1 MTGIILFIVAFILLM
16 LGIPVAF
23 AFGASAIF
31 ATLLD
36 PELGLDIFGLLP
48 YRVYGIMQNFTLM
61 AVPLFI
67 FMGFILEKSKIA
79 ENMLESIGELFGDIR
94 GGLAIAIVIVGAIL
108 AASTGIVGASVV
120 MMTIISLP
128 IMLKYGYS
136 PKLAGGVIAAS
147 GTLGQLIPPSIILI
161 ILGAVMNLSV
171 GDLFKAA
178 IIPGVLIVAFY
189 IIYILII
196 SFINPNIA
204 PPIKTNRSKKEVLIK
219 ALKSLVAPVL
229 LIIVVLGSIFA
240 GFATPTESAA
250 IGALGAIILTFFYKS
265 FSFELLKYA
274 TVESAKITAMIFMI
288 LIGATAFSLVFN
300 ESGAG
305 DIVTEFFTDSIS
317 NKYIFIAITM
327 ILIFI
332 LGFFIDFIEITF
344 IVIPILLPI
353 VEAFGI
359 DPLWFAL
366 LVAIN
371 LQTSFL
377 TPPFGFSLFYLKGAA
392 GDKIKTK
399 DLYLGIIPF
408 ILIQIVVLLIVLF
421 VPKIVYLMIEYTLC

>member
-1 MTGIILFIVAFILLM
+1 MTGIILFIAAFILLM
-16 LGIPVAF
+16 IGVPVAF
-23 AFGASAIF
+23 AFGGSAII
-31 ATLLD
+31 AALLD
-36 PELGLDIFGLLP
+36 PNIGLDVFGLLP
-48 YRVYGIMQNFTLM
+48 YRIYGIMQNFTLM

-79 ENMLESIGELFGDIR
+79 ENMLESIGKLFGPVR

-128 IMLKYGYS
+128 IMLRHNYS
-136 PKLAGGVIAAS
+136 PKLASGVIAAS
-147 GTLGQLIPPSIILI
+147 GTLGQLIPPSIVLI
-161 ILGAVMNLSV
+161 ILGAVMQISV

-178 IIPGVLIVAFY
+178 VIPGLIIVFLY
-189 IIYILII
+189 IAYILII
-196 SFINPNIA
+196 GFLKPEIA
-204 PPIKTNRSKKEVLIK
+204 PAIKSDEPYSKVLIQ
-219 ALKSLVAPVL
+219 AAKSLIAPFI
-229 LIIVVLGSIFA
+229 LIFLVLGSIFA

-250 IGALGAIILTFFYKS
+250 IGALGSIILTIFYRTFS
-265 FSFELLKYA
+265 FSLLRYA
-274 TVESAKITAMIFMI
+274 TVETVKITSMIFMI

-305 DIVTEFFTDSIS
+305 DMVTTFFTDDIS
-317 NKYIFIAITM
+317 NKYVFIAITM
-327 ILIFI
+327 GLIFI

-344 IVIPILLPI
+344 IVIPILIPI

-366 LVAIN
+366 LIAIN

-392 GDKIKTK
+392 GDKIDTK

-408 ILIQIVVLLIVLF
+408 ILIQLLTLLIVMF
-421 VPKIVYLMIEYTLC
+421 VPKLVYIMVK

>member
-1 MTGIILFIVAFILLM
+1 MTGIILFIAAFILLM

-23 AFGASAIF
+23 AFGGSAIF
-31 ATLLD
+31 AALMD
-36 PELGLDIFGLLP
+36 PDLGLEVFGLLP
-48 YRVYGIMQNFTLM
+48 YRIYGIMQNFTLM

-79 ENMLESIGELFGDIR
+79 ENMLESIGKLFGPIR

-128 IMLKYGYS
+128 VMLKYGYS
-136 PKLAGGVIAAS
+136 PRLASGVIAAS
-147 GTLGQLIPPSIILI
+147 GTLGQLIPPSIVLI
-161 ILGAVMNLSV
+161 ILGAVMNISV

-178 IIPGVLIVAFY
+178 IVPGVIIVGLYILYILIVAF
-189 IIYILII
+189 IK
-196 SFINPNIA
+196 PETA
-204 PPIKTNRSKKEVLIK
+204 PPIETKEPYSKILKEAAKSLIAPFVLI
-219 ALKSLVAPVL
+219 V
-229 LIIVVLGSIFA
+229 IVLGSIFA

-250 IGALGAIILTFFYKS
+250 IGALGAIILTVFYKT
-265 FSFELLKYA
+265 FSFELLRYA
-274 TVESAKITAMIFMI
+274 SVETVKITAMIFMI

-305 DIVTEFFTDSIS
+305 DIVTEFFTDSIQ
-317 NKYIFIAITM
+317 NQYVFIAITM

-353 VEAFGI
+353 VEEFGI

-366 LVAIN
+366 LIAIN

-392 GDKIKTK
+392 GDLIKTS
-399 DLYLGIIPF
+399 DLYKGIIPF
-408 ILIQIVVLLIVLF
+408 ILIQILVLLIVMF
-421 VPKIVYLMIEYTLC
+421 YPKLVYILVN

>member
-31 ATLLD
+31 AALID
-36 PELGLDIFGLLP
+36 SNLGLEVFGLLP

-79 ENMLESIGELFGDIR
+79 ENMLESIGELFGPIR

-128 IMLKYGYS
+128 IMLKHGYS

-147 GTLGQLIPPSIILI
+147 GTLGQLIPPSIVLI
-161 ILGAVMNLSV
+161 ILGAVMNISV

-178 IIPGVLIVAFY
+178 IIPGLIIVGLY
-189 IIYILII
+189 IVYILII
-196 SFINPNIA
+196 SFFKPNIA
-204 PPIKTNRSKKEVLIK
+204 PAIKTNNAYKQVLFK
-219 ALKSLVAPVL
+219 ALKSLVAPFI
-229 LIIVVLGSIFA
+229 LIALVLGSIFA

-250 IGALGAIILTFFYKS
+250 IGALGSIILTFFYRS
-265 FSFELLKYA
+265 FSFELLRYA
-274 TVESAKITAMIFMI
+274 TVETVKITAMIFMI

-317 NKYIFIAITM
+317 NKYLFIAITM
-327 ILIFI
+327 SLIFI

-353 VEAFGI
+353 VDEFGI

-366 LVAIN
+366 LIAIN

-392 GDKIKTK
+392 GEKIQTK

-408 ILIQIVVLLIVLF
+408 ILIQLVTLLIVIF
-421 VPKIVYLMIEYTLC
+421 IPKLV

>member
-1 MTGIILFIVAFILLM
+1 MTGIILFAVAFVLLM
-16 LGIPVAF
+16 TGIPVAF

-31 ATLLD
+31 AALIDTN
-36 PELGLDIFGLLP
+36 LGLNVFGLLP

-79 ENMLESIGELFGDIR
+79 ENMLESIGELFGPIR
-94 GGLAIAIVIVGAIL
+94 GGLAIAIVLVGAIL

-120 MMTIISLP
+120 MMTVISLP
-128 IMLKYGYS
+128 IMLKHGYS
-136 PKLAGGVIAAS
+136 PRLSGGVIAAS
-147 GTLGQLIPPSIILI
+147 GTLGQLIPPSIVLI
-161 ILGAVMNLSV
+161 ILGAVMNISV

-178 IIPGVLIVAFY
+178 IIPGLIIVGLY

-196 SFINPNIA
+196 SFLKPEIA
-204 PPIKTNRSKKEVLIK
+204 PAIKTDKPYRKILLR
-219 ALKSLVAPVL
+219 ALKSLVAPFL
-229 LIIVVLGSIFA
+229 LIAVVLGSIFA

-250 IGALGAIILTFFYKS
+250 IGALGSIILTFFYRT
-265 FSFELLKYA
+265 FSFELLRYA
-274 TVESAKITAMIFMI
+274 CVETVKITAMIFMI

-305 DIVTEFFTDSIS
+305 EIVTTFFTDSVS
-317 NKYIFIAITM
+317 NQYMFIAITM

-344 IVIPILLPI
+344 IVIPILIPI
-353 VEAFGI
+353 VQQFHI

-366 LVAIN
+366 LIAIN

-392 GDKIKTK
+392 GNKIQTK

-408 ILIQIVVLLIVLF
+408 ILIQLITLLIVIF
-421 VPKIVYLMIEYTLC
+421 IPKIVYILVN

>member
-1 MTGIILFIVAFILLM
+1 MMGIILFVIAFILLM
-16 LGIPVAF
+16 LGVPVAF
-23 AFGASAIF
+23 AFGGSAIIAAF
-31 ATLLD
+31 LD
-36 PELGLDIFGLLP
+36 PNIGLDVFGLLP
-48 YRVYGIMQNFTLM
+48 YRIYGIMQNFTLM

-79 ENMLESIGELFGDIR
+79 ENMLESIGELFGSIR

-128 IMLKYGYS
+128 VMLRHKYS
-136 PKLAGGVIAAS
+136 PKLASGVIAAS
-147 GTLGQLIPPSIILI
+147 GTLGQLIPPSIVLI
-161 ILGAVMNLSV
+161 ILGAVMQISV

-178 IIPGVLIVAFY
+178 VIPGLIIVALY

-196 SFINPNIA
+196 AFIKPDIA
-204 PPIKTNRSKKEVLIK
+204 PAIKSSEPYSKILIK
-219 ALKSLVAPVL
+219 AAKSLIAPAL
-229 LIIVVLGSIFA
+229 LILLVLGSIFA

-250 IGALGAIILTFFYKS
+250 IGALGSIILTFFYRS
-265 FSFELLKYA
+265 FNLKLIRYA
-274 TVESAKITAMIFMI
+274 TVETVKITSMIFMI

-305 DIVTEFFTDSIS
+305 DMVTEFFTTSIS
-317 NKYIFIAITM
+317 NQYAFIAITM
-327 ILIFI
+327 LVIFI
-332 LGFFIDFIEITF
+332 LGFFVDFIEITF
-344 IVIPILLPI
+344 IVIPILIPI
-353 VEAFGI
+353 IQAFNI

-366 LVAIN
+366 LIAIN

-392 GDKIKTK
+392 GDKIDTK
-399 DLYLGIIPF
+399 DLYIGIIPF
-408 ILIQIVVLLIVLF
+408 ILIQLLTLLIVIF
-421 VPKIVYLMIEYTLC
+421 FPKLVYIMVK

>member
-31 ATLLD
+31 AALID
-36 PELGLDIFGLLP
+36 SNLGLEVFGLLP

-79 ENMLESIGELFGDIR
+79 ENMLESIGELFGPIR

-128 IMLKYGYS
+128 IMLKHGYS

-147 GTLGQLIPPSIILI
+147 GTLGQLIPPSIVLI
-161 ILGAVMNLSV
+161 ILGAVMNISV

-178 IIPGVLIVAFY
+178 IIPGVIIVGLY
-189 IIYILII
+189 IVYILII
-196 SFINPNIA
+196 SFFKPNIA
-204 PPIKTNRSKKEVLIK
+204 PAIKTNNAYKQVLIK
-219 ALKSLVAPVL
+219 ALKSLVAPFI
-229 LIIVVLGSIFA
+229 LIALVLGSIFA

-250 IGALGAIILTFFYKS
+250 IGALGSIILTFFYRS
-265 FSFELLKYA
+265 FSFELLRYA
-274 TVESAKITAMIFMI
+274 TVETVKITAMIFMI

-317 NKYIFIAITM
+317 NKYLFIAITM
-327 ILIFI
+327 SLIFI

-353 VEAFGI
+353 VDEFGI

-366 LVAIN
+366 LIAIN

-392 GDKIKTK
+392 GEKIQTK

-408 ILIQIVVLLIVLF
+408 ILIQLVTLLIVIF
-421 VPKIVYLMIEYTLC
+421 IPKLVLIN

>member
-16 LGIPVAF
+16 AGIPVAF

-31 ATLLD
+31 AALID
-36 PELGLDIFGLLP
+36 PNIGLDVFGLLP

-79 ENMLESIGELFGDIR
+79 ENMLESIGELFGPVR

-128 IMLKYGYS
+128 VMLRHGYS
-136 PKLAGGVIAAS
+136 PRLAGGVIAAS
-147 GTLGQLIPPSIILI
+147 GTLGQLIPPSIVLI
-161 ILGAVMNLSV
+161 ILGAVMNVSV

-178 IIPGVLIVAFY
+178 IIPGLIIVGLY
-189 IIYILII
+189 IIYILIL
-196 SFINPNIA
+196 SFIKPEIA
-204 PPIKTNRSKKEVLIK
+204 PAIKTDKTYKEIVIK
-219 ALKSLVAPVL
+219 ALKSLIAPFI
-229 LIIVVLGSIFA
+229 LIGLVLGSIFA

-250 IGALGAIILTFFYKS
+250 VGAVGAIILTFFYRT
-265 FSFELLKYA
+265 FSFELLRYA
-274 TVESAKITAMIFMI
+274 TVETVKITAMIFMI

-305 DIVTEFFTDSIS
+305 DMVTTFFTDSIQ
-317 NKYIFIAITM
+317 NQYIFIAITM
-327 ILIFI
+327 FLIFI

-344 IVIPILLPI
+344 IVIPILIPI
-353 VEAFGI
+353 MQSFNI

-366 LVAIN
+366 LIAIN

-392 GDKIKTK
+392 GDKIQTK
-399 DLYLGIIPF
+399 DLYIGIIPF
-408 ILIQIVVLLIVLF
+408 ILIQLLTLLIVLF
-421 VPKIVYLMIEYTLC
+421 VPKLVYIMVN

>member
-31 ATLLD
+31 AALID
-36 PELGLDIFGLLP
+36 SNLGLEVFGLLP

-79 ENMLESIGELFGDIR
+79 ENMLESIGELFGPIR

-128 IMLKYGYS
+128 IMLKHGYS

-147 GTLGQLIPPSIILI
+147 GTLGQLIPPSIVLI
-161 ILGAVMNLSV
+161 ILGAVMNISV

-178 IIPGVLIVAFY
+178 IIPGVIIVGLY
-189 IIYILII
+189 IVYILII
-196 SFINPNIA
+196 SFFKPNIA
-204 PPIKTNRSKKEVLIK
+204 PAIKTNNAYKQVLFK
-219 ALKSLVAPVL
+219 ALKSLVAPFI
-229 LIIVVLGSIFA
+229 LIALVLGSIFA

-250 IGALGAIILTFFYKS
+250 IGALGSIILTFFYRS
-265 FSFELLKYA
+265 FSFELLRYA
-274 TVESAKITAMIFMI
+274 TVETVKITAMIFMI

-317 NKYIFIAITM
+317 NKYLFIAITM
-327 ILIFI
+327 SLIFI

-353 VEAFGI
+353 VDEFGI

-366 LVAIN
+366 LIAIN

-392 GDKIKTK
+392 GEKIQTK

-408 ILIQIVVLLIVLF
+408 ILIQLVTLLIVIF
-421 VPKIVYLMIEYTLC
+421 IPKLV

>member
-1 MTGIILFIVAFILLM
+1 MTGIILFVVAFILLM
-16 LGIPVAF
+16 IGIPVAF

-31 ATLLD
+31 AALID
-36 PELGLDIFGLLP
+36 PNIGLDVFGLLP
-48 YRVYGIMQNFTLM
+48 YRIYGIMQNFTLM

-79 ENMLESIGELFGDIR
+79 ENMLESIGKLFGPIR

-128 IMLKYGYS
+128 IMLKHGYS
-136 PKLAGGVIAAS
+136 PRLASGVIAAS
-147 GTLGQLIPPSIILI
+147 GTLGQLIPPSIVLI
-161 ILGAVMNLSV
+161 ILGAVMNISV

-178 IIPGVLIVAFY
+178 IIPGLIVVGLY
-189 IIYILII
+189 IFYILII
-196 SFINPNIA
+196 AFLKPEIA
-204 PPIKTNRSKKEVLIK
+204 PAIETDEPYSKILLQ
-219 ALKSLVAPVL
+219 AAKSLIAPAL
-229 LIIVVLGSIFA
+229 LIILVLGSIFA

-250 IGALGAIILTFFYKS
+250 IGALGAIILTFFYRT
-265 FSFELLKYA
+265 FSFELIRYA
-274 TVESAKITAMIFMI
+274 SVETVKITAMIFMI

-305 DIVTEFFTDSIS
+305 DMVTSFFTDSIQ
-317 NKYIFIAITM
+317 NQYIFIAISM

-344 IVIPILLPI
+344 IVIPILIPI
-353 VEAFGI
+353 IQEFNI

-366 LVAIN
+366 LIAIN

-392 GDKIKTK
+392 GDMIQTK
-399 DLYLGIIPF
+399 DLYKGIIPF
-408 ILIQIVVLLIVLF
+408 IIIQIITLLIVLF
-421 VPKIVYLMIEYTLC
+421 FPKLVYLMVN

>member
-31 ATLLD
+31 AAMLD
-36 PELGLDIFGLLP
+36 PDLGLEVFGLLP
-48 YRVYGIMQNFTLM
+48 YRIYGIMQNFTLM

-79 ENMLESIGELFGDIR
+79 ENMLESIGKLFGPIR

-128 IMLKYGYS
+128 VMLKYGYS
-136 PKLAGGVIAAS
+136 PRLASGVIAAS
-147 GTLGQLIPPSIILI
+147 GTLGQLIPPSIVLI
-161 ILGAVMNLSV
+161 ILGAVMNISV

-178 IIPGVLIVAFY
+178 VIPGILIVVL
-189 IIYILII
+189 YILYILMVA
-196 SFINPNIA
+196 FLKPEVA
-204 PPIKTNRSKKEVLIK
+204 PPIKTEEPYSKILKQAAKSLIAPFVLII
-219 ALKSLVAPVL
+219 L
-229 LIIVVLGSIFA
+229 VLGSIFA

-250 IGALGAIILTFFYKS
+250 IGALGAIILTYFYKT
-265 FSFELLKYA
+265 FNLELIRYA
-274 TVESAKITAMIFMI
+274 SVETVKITAMIFMI

-305 DIVTEFFTDSIS
+305 DIVTEFFTESIQ
-317 NKYIFIAITM
+317 NQYTFIAITM
-327 ILIFI
+327 LLIFI

-353 VEAFGI
+353 VEEFGI

-366 LVAIN
+366 LIAIN

-392 GDKIKTK
+392 GNLIKTS
-399 DLYLGIIPF
+399 DLYKGIIPF
-408 ILIQIVVLLIVLF
+408 IIIQIVVLLIVIF
-421 VPKIVYLMIEYTLC
+421 YPKLVYLLLQ

>member
-31 ATLLD
+31 AALVD
-36 PELGLDIFGLLP
+36 PNLGLDVFGLLP

-79 ENMLESIGELFGDIR
+79 ENMLESIGELFGPVR

-128 IMLKYGYS
+128 IMLKHGYS

-147 GTLGQLIPPSIILI
+147 GTLGQLIPPSIVLI
-161 ILGAVMNLSV
+161 ILGAVMNISV

-178 IIPGVLIVAFY
+178 IIPGLIIVGLY
-189 IIYILII
+189 IIYILIV
-196 SFINPNIA
+196 SFLKPDIA
-204 PPIKTNRSKKEVLIK
+204 PAIKTDKPYSKILFE
-219 ALKSLVAPVL
+219 ALKSLVAPFI
-229 LIIVVLGSIFA
+229 LIALVLGSIFA

-250 IGALGAIILTFFYKS
+250 IGALGSVILTFFYRS
-265 FSFELLKYA
+265 FSFELLRYS
-274 TVESAKITAMIFMI
+274 TVETVKITAMIFMI

-305 DIVTEFFTDSIS
+305 DIVTEFFTDSITS
-317 NKYIFIAITM
+317 QYVFIAITM
-327 ILIFI
+327 GLIFI

-344 IVIPILLPI
+344 IVIPILIPI
-353 VEAFGI
+353 VQEFNI

-366 LVAIN
+366 LIAIN

-392 GDKIKTK
+392 GDKIQTK

-408 ILIQIVVLLIVLF
+408 ILIQLVTLLIVIFAPKLVYIF
-421 VPKIVYLMIEYTLC
+421 VN

>member
-1 MTGIILFIVAFILLM
+1 MTGIILFIAAFILLM
-16 LGIPVAF
+16 IGVPVAF
-23 AFGASAIF
+23 AFGGSAII
-31 ATLLD
+31 AALLD
-36 PELGLDIFGLLP
+36 PNIGLDVFGLLP
-48 YRVYGIMQNFTLM
+48 YRIYGIMQNFTLM

-79 ENMLESIGELFGDIR
+79 ENMLESIGKLFGPVR

-128 IMLKYGYS
+128 IMLRHNYS
-136 PKLAGGVIAAS
+136 PKLASGVIAAS
-147 GTLGQLIPPSIILI
+147 GTLGQLIPPSIVLI
-161 ILGAVMNLSV
+161 ILGAVMQISV

-178 IIPGVLIVAFY
+178 VIPGLIIVFLY
-189 IIYILII
+189 IAYILII
-196 SFINPNIA
+196 AFLKPEIA
-204 PPIKTNRSKKEVLIK
+204 PAIKSDEPYSKVLIQ
-219 ALKSLVAPVL
+219 AAKSLIAPFI
-229 LIIVVLGSIFA
+229 LIFLVLGSIFA

-250 IGALGAIILTFFYKS
+250 IGALGSIILTIFYRT
-265 FSFELLKYA
+265 FSIELLKYA
-274 TVESAKITAMIFMI
+274 TVETVKITSMIFMI

-305 DIVTEFFTDSIS
+305 DMVTTFFTDDIS
-317 NKYIFIAITM
+317 NKYAFIAITM
-327 ILIFI
+327 GLIFI

-344 IVIPILLPI
+344 IVIPILIPI

-366 LVAIN
+366 LIAIN

-392 GDKIKTK
+392 GDKIDTK

-408 ILIQIVVLLIVLF
+408 ILIQLLTLLIVMF
-421 VPKIVYLMIEYTLC
+421 VPKLVYIMVK

>member
-16 LGIPVAF
+16 IGIPVAF

-31 ATLLD
+31 AALID
-36 PELGLDIFGLLP
+36 PDLGLEVFGLLP

-79 ENMLESIGELFGDIR
+79 ENMLESIGELFGPVR
-94 GGLAIAIVIVGAIL
+94 GGLAIAIVVVGAVL

-128 IMLKYGYS
+128 IMLKHGYS
-136 PKLAGGVIAAS
+136 PRLAGGVIAAS
-147 GTLGQLIPPSIILI
+147 GTLGQLIPPSIVLI
-161 ILGAVMNLSV
+161 ILGAVMNISV

-178 IIPGVLIVAFY
+178 VIPGLIIVGLY

-196 SFINPNIA
+196 AFFKPEAA
-204 PPIKTNRSKKEVLIK
+204 PAIKTDKPYSQILFQ
-219 ALKSLVAPVL
+219 ALKSLVAPFI
-229 LIIVVLGSIFA
+229 LIAVVLGSIFA

-250 IGALGAIILTFFYKS
+250 IGALGSIVLTFFYRT
-265 FSFELLKYA
+265 FNMQLLKYA
-274 TVESAKITAMIFMI
+274 TVETVKITAMIFMI

-305 DIVTEFFTDSIS
+305 DIVTTFFTDSIS
-317 NKYIFIAITM
+317 SKYAFIAITM
-327 ILIFI
+327 ALIFI

-353 VEAFGI
+353 VEEFGI

-366 LVAIN
+366 LIAIN

-392 GDKIKTK
+392 GDKIQTK

-408 ILIQIVVLLIVLF
+408 ILIQLITLLIVIF
-421 VPKIVYLMIEYTLC
+421 VPKLVYILVN

>member
-1 MTGIILFIVAFILLM
+1 MTGIILFVVAFILLM
-16 LGIPVAF
+16 IGIPVAF

-31 ATLLD
+31 AALID
-36 PELGLDIFGLLP
+36 PNIGLDVFGLLP
-48 YRVYGIMQNFTLM
+48 YRIYGIMQNFTLM

-79 ENMLESIGELFGDIR
+79 ENMLESIGELFGPIR
-94 GGLAIAIVIVGAIL
+94 GGLAIAIIIVGAVL

-128 IMLKYGYS
+128 IMLKHGYS
-136 PKLAGGVIAAS
+136 PSLASGVIAAS
-147 GTLGQLIPPSIILI
+147 GTLGQLIPPSIVLI
-161 ILGAVMNLSV
+161 ILGAVMNISV

-178 IIPGVLIVAFY
+178 IIPGIIIVGLYMLYVLIIAFIKPDIAPLIKTDKNY
-189 IIYILII
+189 KQILINAI
-196 SFINPNIA
+196 KSLIA
-204 PPIKTNRSKKEVLIK
+204 PFVLI
-219 ALKSLVAPVL
+219 A
-229 LIIVVLGSIFA
+229 IVLGSIFA

-250 IGALGAIILTFFYKS
+250 IGALGAIILTIFYRT
-265 FSFELLKYA
+265 FSFELLRYA
-274 TVESAKITAMIFMI
+274 SVETVKITAMIFMI

-353 VEAFGI
+353 VEEFDI

-366 LVAIN
+366 LIAIN

-392 GDKIKTK
+392 GKLIKTT
-399 DLYLGIIPF
+399 DLYKGVIPF
-408 ILIQIVVLLIVLF
+408 IIIQIIALLIILF
-421 VPKIVYLMIEYTLC
+421 YPNLVYLLVK

>member
-1 MTGIILFIVAFILLM
+1 MTGIILFIAAFILLM
-16 LGIPVAF
+16 LGVPVAF
-23 AFGASAIF
+23 AFGGSAII
-31 ATLLD
+31 AALLD
-36 PELGLDIFGLLP
+36 PNIGLDVFGLLP
-48 YRVYGIMQNFTLM
+48 YRIYGIMQNFTLM

-79 ENMLESIGELFGDIR
+79 ENMLESIGKLFGPIR
-94 GGLAIAIVIVGAIL
+94 GGLAIAIVLVGAIL

-128 IMLKYGYS
+128 IMLRHNYS
-136 PKLAGGVIAAS
+136 PKLASGVIAAS
-147 GTLGQLIPPSIILI
+147 GTLGQLIPPSIVLI
-161 ILGAVMNLSV
+161 ILGAVMNISV

-178 IIPGVLIVAFY
+178 VIPGIIVVGLYILYVLIVAFIKPEIAPAIKSDEPY
-189 IIYILII
+189 SKILIQ
-196 SFINPNIA
+196 
-204 PPIKTNRSKKEVLIK
+204 
-219 ALKSLVAPVL
+219 ALKSLLAPFI
-229 LIIVVLGSIFA
+229 LIALVLGSIFA

-250 IGALGAIILTFFYKS
+250 IGAVGAIILTIFYRT
-265 FSFELLKYA
+265 FSFELLRYA
-274 TVESAKITAMIFMI
+274 SVETIKITAMIFMI

-305 DIVTEFFTDSIS
+305 DMVTEFFTDSIS

-327 ILIFI
+327 GLIFI

-353 VEAFGI
+353 VEEFDI

-366 LVAIN
+366 LIAIN

-392 GDKIKTK
+392 GDKIDTK

-408 ILIQIVVLLIVLF
+408 ILIQLLTLLIVLF
-421 VPKIVYLMIEYTLC
+421 FPKLVYILVNQ

>member
-1 MTGIILFIVAFILLM
+1 MTGIILFIIAFILLM

-23 AFGASAIF
+23 AFGGSAIIAAF
-31 ATLLD
+31 LD
-36 PELGLDIFGLLP
+36 PNVGLDVFGLLP
-48 YRVYGIMQNFTLM
+48 YRIYGIMQNFTLM

-79 ENMLESIGELFGDIR
+79 ENMLESIGEMFGPVR

-128 IMLKYGYS
+128 VMLRHNYS
-136 PKLAGGVIAAS
+136 PKLASGVIAAS
-147 GTLGQLIPPSIILI
+147 GTLGQLIPPSIVLI
-161 ILGAVMNLSV
+161 ILGAVMQISV

-178 IIPGVLIVAFY
+178 VIPGLIIVVLYIVYILIVAY
-189 IIYILII
+189 LKPEIAPAIKSTQPYSKILLKAAKSLIAPAILII
-196 SFINPNIA
+196 
-204 PPIKTNRSKKEVLIK
+204 L
-219 ALKSLVAPVL
+219 
-229 LIIVVLGSIFA
+229 VLGSIFA

-250 IGALGAIILTFFYKS
+250 IGALGSIILTFFYRS
-265 FSFELLKYA
+265 FSWELIRYS
-274 TVESAKITAMIFMI
+274 TVETVKITSMIFMI

-305 DIVTEFFTDSIS
+305 DLVTEFFTTSIP
-317 NKYIFIAITM
+317 NQYAFIAITM
-327 ILIFI
+327 GVIFI
-332 LGFFIDFIEITF
+332 LGFFVDFIEITF
-344 IVIPILLPI
+344 IVIPILIPI
-353 VEAFGI
+353 IQAFNI

-366 LVAIN
+366 LIAIN

-392 GDKIKTK
+392 GDKIDTK
-399 DLYLGIIPF
+399 DLYVGIIPF
-408 ILIQIVVLLIVLF
+408 IIIQLITLLIVIF
-421 VPKIVYLMIEYTLC
+421 FPKLVYIMVR

>member
-1 MTGIILFIVAFILLM
+1 MTGIILFIAAFILLM

-23 AFGASAIF
+23 AFGGSAIF
-31 ATLLD
+31 AALMD
-36 PELGLDIFGLLP
+36 PDLGLEVFGLLP
-48 YRVYGIMQNFTLM
+48 YRIYGIMQNFTLM

-79 ENMLESIGELFGDIR
+79 ENMLESIGKLFGPIR

-128 IMLKYGYS
+128 VMLKYGYS
-136 PKLAGGVIAAS
+136 PRLASGVIAAS
-147 GTLGQLIPPSIILI
+147 GTLGQLIPPSIVLI
-161 ILGAVMNLSV
+161 ILGAVMNISV

-178 IIPGVLIVAFY
+178 IVPGFIIVGLYILYILIVAF
-189 IIYILII
+189 IK
-196 SFINPNIA
+196 PETA
-204 PPIKTNRSKKEVLIK
+204 PPIETKEPYSKILKEAAKSLIAPFVLI
-219 ALKSLVAPVL
+219 V
-229 LIIVVLGSIFA
+229 IVLGSIFA

-250 IGALGAIILTFFYKS
+250 IGALGAIILTVFYKT
-265 FSFELLKYA
+265 FSFELLRYA
-274 TVESAKITAMIFMI
+274 SVETVKITAMIFMI

-305 DIVTEFFTDSIS
+305 DIVTEFFTDSIQ
-317 NKYIFIAITM
+317 NQYVFIAITM

-353 VEAFGI
+353 VEEFGI

-366 LVAIN
+366 LIAIN

-392 GDKIKTK
+392 GDLIKTS
-399 DLYLGIIPF
+399 DLYKGIIPF
-408 ILIQIVVLLIVLF
+408 ILIQILVLLIVMF
-421 VPKIVYLMIEYTLC
+421 YPKLVYILVN

>member
-1 MTGIILFIVAFILLM
+1 MTGIILFIAAFILLM
-16 LGIPVAF
+16 IGVPVAF
-23 AFGASAIF
+23 AFGGSAII
-31 ATLLD
+31 AALLD
-36 PELGLDIFGLLP
+36 PNIGLDVFGLLP
-48 YRVYGIMQNFTLM
+48 YRIYGIMQNFTLM

-79 ENMLESIGELFGDIR
+79 ENMLESIGKLFGPVR

-128 IMLKYGYS
+128 IMLRHNYS
-136 PKLAGGVIAAS
+136 PKLASGVIAAS
-147 GTLGQLIPPSIILI
+147 GTLGQLIPPSIVLI
-161 ILGAVMNLSV
+161 ILGAVIQISV

-178 IIPGVLIVAFY
+178 VIPGLIIVFLY
-189 IIYILII
+189 IAYILII
-196 SFINPNIA
+196 GFLKPEIA
-204 PPIKTNRSKKEVLIK
+204 PAIKSDEPYSKVLIQ
-219 ALKSLVAPVL
+219 AAKSLIAPFI
-229 LIIVVLGSIFA
+229 LIFLVLGSIFA

-250 IGALGAIILTFFYKS
+250 IGALGSIILTIFYRTFS
-265 FSFELLKYA
+265 FSLLRYA
-274 TVESAKITAMIFMI
+274 TVETVKITSMIFMI

-305 DIVTEFFTDSIS
+305 DMVTTFFTDDIS
-317 NKYIFIAITM
+317 NKYAFIAITM
-327 ILIFI
+327 GLIFI

-344 IVIPILLPI
+344 IVIPILIPI

-366 LVAIN
+366 LIAIN

-392 GDKIKTK
+392 GDKIDTK

-408 ILIQIVVLLIVLF
+408 ILIQLLTLLIVMF
-421 VPKIVYLMIEYTLC
+421 VPKLVYIMVK

>member
-31 ATLLD
+31 AALVD
-36 PELGLDIFGLLP
+36 PNLGLDVFGLLP

-79 ENMLESIGELFGDIR
+79 ENMLESIGELFGPVR

-128 IMLKYGYS
+128 IMLKHGYS

-147 GTLGQLIPPSIILI
+147 GTLGQLIPPSIVLI
-161 ILGAVMNLSV
+161 ILGAVMNISV

-178 IIPGVLIVAFY
+178 IIPGLIIVGLY
-189 IIYILII
+189 IIYILIV
-196 SFINPNIA
+196 SFLKPDIA
-204 PPIKTNRSKKEVLIK
+204 PAIKTDKPYSKILFK
-219 ALKSLVAPVL
+219 ALKSLVAPFI
-229 LIIVVLGSIFA
+229 LIALVLGSIFA

-250 IGALGAIILTFFYKS
+250 IGALGSVILTFFYRS
-265 FSFELLKYA
+265 FSFELLRYS
-274 TVESAKITAMIFMI
+274 TVETVKITAMIFMI

-305 DIVTEFFTDSIS
+305 DIVTEFFTDSITS
-317 NKYIFIAITM
+317 QYVFIAITM
-327 ILIFI
+327 GLIFI

-344 IVIPILLPI
+344 IVIPILIPI
-353 VEAFGI
+353 VQEFNI

-366 LVAIN
+366 LIAIN

-392 GDKIKTK
+392 GDKIQTK

-408 ILIQIVVLLIVLF
+408 ILIQLVTLLIVIFAPKLVYIF
-421 VPKIVYLMIEYTLC
+421 VN